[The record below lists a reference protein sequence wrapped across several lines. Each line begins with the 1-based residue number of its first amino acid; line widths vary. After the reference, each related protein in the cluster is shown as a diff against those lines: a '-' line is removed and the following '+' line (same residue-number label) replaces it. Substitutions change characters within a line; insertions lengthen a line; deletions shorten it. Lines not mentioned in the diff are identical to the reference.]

1 MSKQGGELKQVGS
14 SWFVRY
20 YLDGK
25 RKMKKLASVD
35 DYADEDAAWPKFQEF
50 MSNVNKEPD
59 ERPAEFRSGQRM
71 TVRDFVT
78 EFLKRHAD
86 SVRPNTLRGY
96 HSVWNEHIDKRIGS
110 KKLTT
115 VRTHDVDS
123 MLRAIAQANPEM
135 REKTLARIKS
145 FVHLVFREASRLDLY
160 DRKNPAAD
168 AKVVAKNKTV
178 TETGAYT
185 DAEAQGIIDCLPEPY
200 SVIFAV
206 CYWTALRRSEVLSLK
221 WSDYAGSE
229 ISIRRSLGFGLKGE
243 MVISNPKTDESQAPV
258 HVEPQLKAILNRWKA
273 SQAKK
278 LGENKGVVNDCWM
291 FPASES
297 RTRRDERQHG
307 DLLDAA
313 GTPPMQP
320 SNILRVILPLLEK
333 QNAEAKNGKQKPLV
347 WKGWHAFRRG
357 VATELHR
364 NGVSDIVIQRALRHA
379 NVVVT
384 QESYIKTV
392 PEVVIDAM
400 SVLAKKRNGRVEAIA
415 VSQRGNA

>member
-1 MSKQGGELKQVGS
+1 MAQTGELKKVKN

-25 RKMKKLASVD
+25 RKMTKLASVD
-35 DYADEDAAWPKFQEF
+35 DFKDKNAITPKFQEF
-50 MSNVNKEPD
+50 MSHVNKPED
-59 ERPAEFRSGQRM
+59 DRPAEFRPNQQV
-71 TVRDFVT
+71 TVREFVT
-78 EFLKRHAD
+78 SFLKEHAD

-96 HSVWNEHIDKRIGS
+96 HTVWNEHVDQRIGS
-110 KKLTT
+110 RKITS
-115 VRTHDVDS
+115 VRTHDVDT
-123 MLRAIAQANPEM
+123 MLRNIAAANPEM

-145 FVHLVFREASRLDLY
+145 FVHLVFSEASRKDLY
-160 DRKNPAAD
+160 DRKNPAAE

-178 TETGAYT
+178 RETGAYT
-185 DAEAQGIIDCLPEPY
+185 DAEAQAVIDAVSEPY

-206 CYWTALRRSEVLSLK
+206 CYWTALRRSEVLALK
-221 WSDYAGSE
+221 WSDYAGNE
-229 ISIRRSLGFGLKGE
+229 IFIRRSLGFGLKGE

-258 HVEPQLKAILNRWKA
+258 HVEPQLRVILNRWKA
-273 SQAKK
+273 SQTKK
-278 LGENKGVVNDCWM
+278 LGDAKSVVTDCWM

-297 RTRRDERQHG
+297 RTRRDDREHG

-313 GTPPMQP
+313 GMPPMQP
-320 SNILRVILPLLEK
+320 SNILRIVLPKL
-333 QNAEAKNGKQKPLV
+333 AKQKLE
-347 WKGWHAFRRG
+347 WKGWHGFRRG

-364 NGVSDIVIQRALRHA
+364 NGVSDLVIQKALRHA

-400 SVLAKKRNGRVEAIA
+400 GVLAKKRA
-415 VSQRGNA
+415 VIRMGNA